1 MSLTR
6 WATKRDG
13 NEGDVMRALGQVG
26 ARYIIL
32 DAFDL
37 LVLFRGRVAKLLST
51 QTATHTQ
58 EPSTIWHASPPDGW
72 HHLDTD
78 EARATCGYCSPAV
91 RVEE

>member
-1 MSLTR
+1 MALTR

-37 LVLFRGRVAKLLST
+37 LVLFRGRVHMLEVKTKKGQLTDTQHALL
-51 QTATHTQ
+51 
-58 EPSTIWHASPPDGW
+58 EMGW
-72 HHLDTD
+72 PLQIVRSVD
-78 EARATCGYCSPAV
+78 EALKAIGAL
-91 RVEE
+91 